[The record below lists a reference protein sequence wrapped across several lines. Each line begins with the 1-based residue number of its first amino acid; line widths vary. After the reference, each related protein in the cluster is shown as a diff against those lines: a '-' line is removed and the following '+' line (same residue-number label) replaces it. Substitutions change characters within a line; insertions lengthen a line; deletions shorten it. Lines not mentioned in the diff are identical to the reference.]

1 MTTVLAA
8 FSGRDRADL
17 ARNRLAAAGFAKT
30 AIQELEG
37 ASALQAVQQCSM
49 RSKVL
54 ADSLLAITLSVI
66 IFSIF
71 GALAAVGAVN
81 MGVALGWA
89 IGATIVF
96 ALLGA
101 LFGIFVG
108 GTLSVA
114 DAEHQV
120 QLYREAVEAGAVAI
134 VVDAPHDSAEQ
145 AEAALRREK
154 PLTVVVCSPRSRA
167 RQLSSQQT
175 AQTSWGSGAESSTQA
190 SRPA

>member
-145 AEAALRREK
+145 AEAALRRER